1 MLSEYVLSPLVLT
14 LQAMS
19 EKPLRFSELESENA
33 SLKSRNKLLVD
44 TAANSALLEEQVRG
58 DL

>member
-1 MLSEYVLSPLVLT
+1 MLT